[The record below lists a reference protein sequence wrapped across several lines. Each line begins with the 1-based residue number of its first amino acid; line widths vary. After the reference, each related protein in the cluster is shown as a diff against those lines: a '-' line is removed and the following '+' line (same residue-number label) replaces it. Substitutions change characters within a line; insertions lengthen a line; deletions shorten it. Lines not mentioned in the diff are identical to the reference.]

1 MFSKNYV
8 ELIGNLGRDPEIK
21 SFPDGGRVANAR
33 LATTARWKD
42 RESGERREHTEWHNL
57 VFRGDG
63 LVRIVEDYVR
73 KGAFVLVEGHLRTR
87 RWQDKDGQDRY
98 VTEVY
103 VDKIGLLDK
112 AESEAGPGG
121 GASERD
127 DDMPF

>member
-8 ELIGNLGRDPEIK
+8 ELIGNLGRDPDIK
-21 SFPDGGRVANAR
+21 AFPDGGRVANAR

-42 RESGERREHTEWHNL
+42 KQTGERREHTEWHNL

-87 RWQDKDGQDRY
+87 KYEDKDGKDRY

-112 AESEAGPGG
+112 AGEDAGHEGG
-121 GASERD
+121 DDKD
-127 DDMPF
+127 DDTPF